1 MYQANHVLLWTNFLS
16 KSIGDVQFHMD
27 PLRPSANR
35 RRGLLDLLPNTI
47 RAIVYY

>member
-1 MYQANHVLLWTNFLS
+1 MYQADIVLLWTNHLS

-27 PLRPSANR
+27 PLRSSANR
-35 RRGLLDLLPNTI
+35 RRGRLDVLPKTI

>member
-1 MYQANHVLLWTNFLS
+1 MYQADNVLLWTNHLS

-27 PLRPSANR
+27 PLRSLANR
-35 RRGLLDLLPNTI
+35 RGRPDVLPKTI